1 MAKSQGPNM
10 NQTSAVRADN
20 DNTGYRVELA
30 RLVQLSDQVAAFSS
44 RWPTP
49 VERAQELSFSWDAL
63 ERQLA
68 DLAVSPTQAEMTHHL
83 VSAVRSLAAMQPPEM
98 VLRDILVIAGV
109 MLDDT
114 FLNTVAAEQVQ

>member
-49 VERAQELSFSWDAL
+49 VEPAQELSFSWDAL

-68 DLAVSPTQAEMTHHL
+68 DLAVSPTQKEMTHHL
-83 VSAVRSLAAMQPPEM
+83 VSAVRSLAAMQPAEM